1 MGFFSRLRRDKR
13 NGSCSTIC
21 CSKSEVGSECSSL
34 RQDVADTL
42 QQQQQVLPTPSHAL
56 DQWSFPSSRSGLRN
70 ASGCNNSSNRLFSRL
85 ANHGAAFP
93 TDDTRTM
100 GRCNSGTSSHSRVE
114 HLVSVQPHHHW
125 SATRS
130 PNNAATACCCCS
142 DSSTHSGAS
151 NEMCRARWSAGTCS
165 TTTARGLQQQPMEQ
179 QKQTVGMVLNVPTL
193 IQSRGVK
200 CLILDAP
207 TNENVQAYLAEMRRV
222 GVTDL
227 VRTCSPTYNDAPVI
241 AAGIR
246 VHELT
251 FPDGEAPPAEVI
263 GKWRSL
269 AARASAEG
277 GVLAVHCVAGLG
289 RGPVLVAIS
298 LIDSGF
304 DPEEAVNFIRSRRKG
319 AINRRQLA
327 FLHSY
332 RRHAV
337 ASRRCMRGCTIM

>member
-1 MGFFSRLRRDKR
+1 MGVFSRLRRDKR
-13 NGSCSTIC
+13 NGSSSTIC

-34 RQDVADTL
+34 RQDVSDSL
-42 QQQQQVLPTPSHAL
+42 QQHQLPTPSHAL

-70 ASGCNNSSNRLFSRL
+70 GSGSTNNNNRLFSRL
-85 ANHGAAFP
+85 VNHGAAFP
-93 TDDTRTM
+93 ADDTRTM
-100 GRCNSGTSSHSRVE
+100 GRCNSGVSSYSRME
-114 HLVSVQPHHHW
+114 HLASGQQHQRC
-125 SATRS
+125 STRIL
-130 PNNAATACCCCS
+130 NTAAACCCCS

-151 NEMCRARWSAGTCS
+151 NEFCRARWCGGAYSSGV
-165 TTTARGLQQQPMEQ
+165 LQQQDEQ
-179 QKQTVGMVLNVPTL
+179 QKQAVGMVLNVPTL
-193 IQSRGVK
+193 IESRGVK

-207 TNENVQAYLAEMRRV
+207 TNENLQAYLAEMRRV

-227 VRTCSPTYNDAPVI
+227 VRTCSPTYNDASVI

-251 FPDGEAPPAEVI
+251 FPDGEAPPAEII

-319 AINRRQLA
+319 ALTTP
-327 FLHSY
+327 F
-332 RRHAV
+332 
-337 ASRRCMRGCTIM
+337 

>member
-1 MGFFSRLRRDKR
+1 M
-13 NGSCSTIC
+13 
-21 CSKSEVGSECSSL
+21 
-34 RQDVADTL
+34 
-42 QQQQQVLPTPSHAL
+42 
-56 DQWSFPSSRSGLRN
+56 
-70 ASGCNNSSNRLFSRL
+70 
-85 ANHGAAFP
+85 
-93 TDDTRTM
+93 
-100 GRCNSGTSSHSRVE
+100 
-114 HLVSVQPHHHW
+114 
-125 SATRS
+125 
-130 PNNAATACCCCS
+130 
-142 DSSTHSGAS
+142 
-151 NEMCRARWSAGTCS
+151 
-165 TTTARGLQQQPMEQ
+165 
-179 QKQTVGMVLNVPTL
+179 GMVLNVPTL
-193 IQSRGVK
+193 IEARGVK

-207 TNENVQAYLAEMRRV
+207 TNENLQAYLAEMRRV

-227 VRTCSPTYNDAPVI
+227 VRTCAPTYDDAPVV

-263 GKWRSL
+263 CKWRAL

-304 DPEEAVNFIRSRRKG
+304 DPEEAVHFIRSRRKG

-327 FLHSY
+327 FLQCY

-337 ASRRCMRGCTIM
+337 ASRRCMRRCAIM

>member
-1 MGFFSRLRRDKR
+1 
-13 NGSCSTIC
+13 
-21 CSKSEVGSECSSL
+21 
-34 RQDVADTL
+34 
-42 QQQQQVLPTPSHAL
+42 
-56 DQWSFPSSRSGLRN
+56 
-70 ASGCNNSSNRLFSRL
+70 
-85 ANHGAAFP
+85 
-93 TDDTRTM
+93 
-100 GRCNSGTSSHSRVE
+100 
-114 HLVSVQPHHHW
+114 
-125 SATRS
+125 
-130 PNNAATACCCCS
+130 
-142 DSSTHSGAS
+142 
-151 NEMCRARWSAGTCS
+151 
-165 TTTARGLQQQPMEQ
+165 
-179 QKQTVGMVLNVPTL
+179 MVLNVPTL
-193 IQSRGVK
+193 IESRGVK

-207 TNENVQAYLAEMRRV
+207 TNENLQAYLAEMGRV

-251 FPDGEAPPAEVI
+251 FPDGEAPPPEVI

-337 ASRRCMRGCTIM
+337 ASARCMRGCTIM